1 MDWPIVE
8 LKTPWPLV
16 NVEDDNGE
24 LVVRFHADS
33 FLWPSVEEVG
43 RALFEVAQETEDCQF
58 ILDFGNVD
66 YLTGAGLEKLVHL
79 HNELKLTGRRLII
92 KNVCEPLVR
101 LLALA
106 SVSELFEINPAE
118 EYRLTC

>member
-16 NVEDDNGE
+16 NVEDDDGE

-43 RALFEVAQETEDCQF
+43 RALLEVAQETDDCQF
-58 ILDFGNVD
+58 ALDFANVD
-66 YLTGAGLEKLVHL
+66 YLTGAGLEKLVL
-79 HNELKLTGRRLII
+79 LNRELRNTNRRLII
-92 KNVCEPLVR
+92 KNVCKPLVR
-101 LLALA
+101 LLGLA
-106 SVSELFEINPAE
+106 GLDGEFDINPAE